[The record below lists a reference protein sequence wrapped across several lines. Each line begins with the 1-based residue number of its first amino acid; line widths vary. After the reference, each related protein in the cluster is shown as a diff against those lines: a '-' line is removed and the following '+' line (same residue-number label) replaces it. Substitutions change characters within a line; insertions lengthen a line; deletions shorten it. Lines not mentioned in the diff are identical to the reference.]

1 MWYFIWMLS
10 GKIDSFSKELDSEK
24 DSVLGKMWNDFCD
37 HCLDLEMF
45 YSG

>member
-1 MWYFIWMLS
+1 MLRE
-10 GKIDSFSKELDSEK
+10 KKDSFSKELDSEK
-24 DSVLGKMWNDFCD
+24 KDSVLGEMWNGFCD